1 MGNMDAERDWGH
13 ARDYVRAMW
22 LMLQQGEPDDYV
34 ISTGVAHSVR
44 ELVDTAFA
52 HAGLDPSAYVK
63 IDPAMLRPAEVEHLI
78 GDCSKARE
86 RLRWRPDVDF
96 KGLVEMMVDTDVK
109 RLSQHRD
116 HPADPL
122 R

>member
-1 MGNMDAERDWGH
+1 
-13 ARDYVRAMW
+13 
-22 LMLQQGEPDDYV
+22 V

-52 HAGLDPSAYVK
+52 HAGLEASKYVK
-63 IDPAMLRPAEVEHLI
+63 SDPAMLRPAEVEHLI

-86 RLRWRPDVDF
+86 RLGWTPDVDF

-116 HPADPL
+116 RPADPL
-122 R
+122 P